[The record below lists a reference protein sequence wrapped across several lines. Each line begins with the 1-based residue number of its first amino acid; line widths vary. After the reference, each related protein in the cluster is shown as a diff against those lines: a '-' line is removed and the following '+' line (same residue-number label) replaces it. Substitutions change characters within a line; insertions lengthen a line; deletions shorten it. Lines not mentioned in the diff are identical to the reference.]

1 MMCLA
6 FDASTPLSRLA
17 NAVRSSTCRFQK
29 VIRPDRVLVVIAVAA
44 ACTGSYCQW
53 QLSINNPHGRST
65 LVIRTVTT
73 GTQIDRDGYTVIVI
87 GAGLSQPD
95 SRRFQPNGA
104 ETYHLDGV
112 DGEHV
117 AELRDVA
124 ENCSVSGR
132 NPRTVEIVP
141 SGRSETT
148 FEIACLATI
157 P

>member
-1 MMCLA
+1 MCLA

-17 NAVRSSTCRFQK
+17 NVVRSSTRRFQK
-29 VIRPDRVLVVIAVAA
+29 VIRPDRGLVVIAVAA
-44 ACTGSYCQW
+44 GCMGSYCQW

-73 GTQIDRDGYTVIVI
+73 GTQIDRDGYTVLVI

-95 SRRFQPNGA
+95 SRRFQLNGA
-104 ETYHLDGV
+104 ETYHFDGV

-117 AELRDVA
+117 AELKDVA
-124 ENCSVSGR
+124 ENCTISGR
-132 NPRTVEIVP
+132 NPRAVDVVP
-141 SGRSETT
+141 GAKSETT
-148 FEIACLATI
+148 FEISCLATV